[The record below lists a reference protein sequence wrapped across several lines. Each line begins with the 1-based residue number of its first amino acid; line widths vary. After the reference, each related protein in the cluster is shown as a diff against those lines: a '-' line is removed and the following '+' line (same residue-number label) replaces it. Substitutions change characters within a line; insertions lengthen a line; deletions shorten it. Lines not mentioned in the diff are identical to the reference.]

1 MSLMD
6 GIKIIPPVKASLGAK
21 DPTLNA
27 TAL

>member
-6 GIKIIPPVKASLGAK
+6 GIKIIPTVKASLGAQ
-21 DPTLNA
+21 DPTLKA